1 MTTQARELAK
11 IVNNAGDLF
20 FVDDVALASDGA
32 VLNFGADNDVTL
44 THVADTGLLIN
55 SSRQLQFGDSGT
67 FIRQEADGVL
77 DLTSDTEIELNATT
91 LDINANVD
99 ISGTLTVAG
108 ALDFGDAAISNVGAL
123 QLDSIAGDADTNT
136 SITFSGSDVI
146 TVATGGSTALTVDA
160 SQRVGIGTTSPSSK
174 LQVIG
179 AIQSAD
185 GSGGSATL
193 SSTGSIELKRSGGA
207 FIDFA
212 TGADEDK
219 DCRIIQSSN
228 GLNFETGGEGSTAVG
243 LSIDSSQKVSIGAG
257 SPSGKL
263 HVYGHTS
270 SVASIFESSGNGDT
284 VPVQLKVKAN
294 DGTTSTQGLYGN
306 AGSGSANNTITFG
319 NGSNDGLTIDAS
331 GQAEFKGT
339 GNLVTFNA
347 SSGVTYVKFAENG
360 TSRFFLATLNGSDGL
375 AFVDADGGSTRMKIF
390 DDGDIGLGGAETGN
404 IINSS
409 SGVGFYHERGADTIV
424 GRNGGAALS
433 VLRQSS
439 DGELIRFKQ
448 AGSQE
453 GSINVSGSTVSLQGF
468 TGTHETSGIAD
479 DTAIGTVVSTIDE
492 LDTYV
497 SGSKD
502 GQTRAE
508 HPKVKVSD
516 SVGDSRV
523 YGVLQSRT
531 ESDNKP
537 LIASVGLGT
546 ILVTGACSGGD
557 LLESNGDGTAKVQ
570 DDDIIRSKTI
580 GKVTIGDSNTG
591 VKSVSCVLYCG

>member
-1 MTTQARELAK
+1 MANTKIKNTVLDSSVISGQSTVTAASGDFVLIQDISDSDNLKKALVSDFGSELTGIDDQSSSNDDQLTITDSAV
-11 IVNNAGDLF
+11 IINEDSDDVYFRVEGNGEANLLFVNAGD
-20 FVDDVALASDGA
+20 D
-32 VLNFGADNDVTL
+32 
-44 THVADTGLLIN
+44 
-55 SSRQLQFGDSGT
+55 
-67 FIRQEADGVL
+67 
-77 DLTSDTEIELNATT
+77 
-91 LDINANVD
+91 
-99 ISGTLTVAG
+99 
-108 ALDFGDAAISNVGAL
+108 
-123 QLDSIAGDADTNT
+123 
-136 SITFSGSDVI
+136 
-146 TVATGGSTALTVDA
+146 
-160 SQRVGIGTTSPSSK
+160 RVGIGTASPAS
-174 LQVIG
+174 LLHIE
-179 AIQSAD
+179 
-185 GSGGSATL
+185 SATAPTIRIDD
-193 SSTGSIELKRSGGA
+193 SDSTNALEIAQDGANGSVLLKSAG
-207 FIDFA
+207 
-212 TGADEDK
+212 
-219 DCRIIQSSN
+219 
-228 GLNFETGGEGSTAVG
+228 V
-243 LSIDSSQKVSIGAG
+243 LSIGVTNDSSSDEIAFK
-257 SPSGKL
+257 
-263 HVYGHTS
+263 TR
-270 SVASIFESSGNGDT
+270 DT
-284 VPVQLKVKAN
+284 
-294 DGTTSTQGLYGN
+294 TRM
-306 AGSGSANNTITFG
+306 
-319 NGSNDGLTIDAS
+319 TIDDS
-331 GQAEFKGT
+331 GQAEFKGS
-339 GNLVTFNA
+339 GNLLTLNA
-347 SSGVTYVKFAENG
+347 SSGVTYLKFAENG

-390 DDGDIGLGGAETGN
+390 DDGDVGLGGAETGN

>member
-1 MTTQARELAK
+1 MANTKIKNTVLDSSVISGQSTVTAASGDFVLIQDISDSDNLKKALVSDFGSELTGIDDQSSSNDDQLTITDSAV
-11 IVNNAGDLF
+11 IINEDSDDVDFRVEGNGEANLLFVNAGD
-20 FVDDVALASDGA
+20 D
-32 VLNFGADNDVTL
+32 
-44 THVADTGLLIN
+44 
-55 SSRQLQFGDSGT
+55 
-67 FIRQEADGVL
+67 
-77 DLTSDTEIELNATT
+77 
-91 LDINANVD
+91 
-99 ISGTLTVAG
+99 
-108 ALDFGDAAISNVGAL
+108 
-123 QLDSIAGDADTNT
+123 
-136 SITFSGSDVI
+136 
-146 TVATGGSTALTVDA
+146 
-160 SQRVGIGTTSPSSK
+160 RVGIGTASPAS
-174 LQVIG
+174 LLHIE
-179 AIQSAD
+179 
-185 GSGGSATL
+185 SATAPTIRIDD
-193 SSTGSIELKRSGGA
+193 SDSTNALEIAQDGANGSVLLKSAG
-207 FIDFA
+207 
-212 TGADEDK
+212 
-219 DCRIIQSSN
+219 
-228 GLNFETGGEGSTAVG
+228 V
-243 LSIDSSQKVSIGAG
+243 LSIGVTNDSSSDEIAFK
-257 SPSGKL
+257 
-263 HVYGHTS
+263 TR
-270 SVASIFESSGNGDT
+270 DT
-284 VPVQLKVKAN
+284 
-294 DGTTSTQGLYGN
+294 TRM
-306 AGSGSANNTITFG
+306 
-319 NGSNDGLTIDAS
+319 TIDDS
-331 GQAEFKGT
+331 GQAEFKGS
-339 GNLVTFNA
+339 GYLVTFNA

-390 DDGDIGLGGAETGN
+390 DDGDVGLGGAETGN

>member
-1 MTTQARELAK
+1 MANTKIKNTVLDSSVISGQSTVTAASGDFVLIQDISDSDNLKKALVSDFGSELTGIDDQSSSNDDQLTITDSAV
-11 IVNNAGDLF
+11 IINEDSDDVDFRVEGNGEANLLFVNAGD
-20 FVDDVALASDGA
+20 D
-32 VLNFGADNDVTL
+32 
-44 THVADTGLLIN
+44 
-55 SSRQLQFGDSGT
+55 
-67 FIRQEADGVL
+67 
-77 DLTSDTEIELNATT
+77 
-91 LDINANVD
+91 
-99 ISGTLTVAG
+99 
-108 ALDFGDAAISNVGAL
+108 
-123 QLDSIAGDADTNT
+123 
-136 SITFSGSDVI
+136 
-146 TVATGGSTALTVDA
+146 
-160 SQRVGIGTTSPSSK
+160 RVGIGTASPAS
-174 LQVIG
+174 LLHIE
-179 AIQSAD
+179 
-185 GSGGSATL
+185 SATAPTIRIDD
-193 SSTGSIELKRSGGA
+193 SDSTNALEIAQDGANGSVLLKSAG
-207 FIDFA
+207 
-212 TGADEDK
+212 
-219 DCRIIQSSN
+219 
-228 GLNFETGGEGSTAVG
+228 V
-243 LSIDSSQKVSIGAG
+243 LSIGVTNDSSSDEIAFK
-257 SPSGKL
+257 
-263 HVYGHTS
+263 TR
-270 SVASIFESSGNGDT
+270 DT
-284 VPVQLKVKAN
+284 
-294 DGTTSTQGLYGN
+294 TRM
-306 AGSGSANNTITFG
+306 
-319 NGSNDGLTIDAS
+319 TIDDS
-331 GQAEFKGT
+331 GQAEFKGS

-390 DDGDIGLGGAETGN
+390 DDGDVGLGGAETGN

-409 SGVGFYHERGADTIV
+409 SGVGFYHERGAATIV
-424 GRNGGAALS
+424 SRSGGAALS

>member
-1 MTTQARELAK
+1 MANTKIKNTVLDSSVISGQSTVTAASGDFVLIQDISDSDNLKKALVSDFGSELTGIDDQSSSNDDQLTITDSAV
-11 IVNNAGDLF
+11 IINEDSDDVDFRVEGNGEANLLFVNAGD
-20 FVDDVALASDGA
+20 D
-32 VLNFGADNDVTL
+32 
-44 THVADTGLLIN
+44 
-55 SSRQLQFGDSGT
+55 
-67 FIRQEADGVL
+67 
-77 DLTSDTEIELNATT
+77 
-91 LDINANVD
+91 
-99 ISGTLTVAG
+99 
-108 ALDFGDAAISNVGAL
+108 
-123 QLDSIAGDADTNT
+123 
-136 SITFSGSDVI
+136 
-146 TVATGGSTALTVDA
+146 
-160 SQRVGIGTTSPSSK
+160 RVGIGTASPAS
-174 LQVIG
+174 LLHIE
-179 AIQSAD
+179 
-185 GSGGSATL
+185 SATAPTIRIDD
-193 SSTGSIELKRSGGA
+193 SDSTNALEIAQDGANGSVLLKSAG
-207 FIDFA
+207 
-212 TGADEDK
+212 
-219 DCRIIQSSN
+219 
-228 GLNFETGGEGSTAVG
+228 V
-243 LSIDSSQKVSIGAG
+243 LSIGVTNDSSSDEIAFK
-257 SPSGKL
+257 
-263 HVYGHTS
+263 TR
-270 SVASIFESSGNGDT
+270 DT
-284 VPVQLKVKAN
+284 TRMP
-294 DGTTSTQGLYGN
+294 
-306 AGSGSANNTITFG
+306 
-319 NGSNDGLTIDAS
+319 IDDS
-331 GQAEFKGT
+331 GQAEFKGS
-339 GNLVTFNA
+339 GNLVTFTA

-390 DDGDIGLGGAETGN
+390 DDGDVGLGGAETGN

-424 GRNGGAALS
+424 SRSGGAALS

>member
-1 MTTQARELAK
+1 MANTKIKNTVLDSSVISGQSTVTAASGDFVLIQDISDSDNLKKALVSDFGSELTGIDDQSSSNDDQLTITDSAV
-11 IVNNAGDLF
+11 IINEDSDDVDFRVEGNGEANLLFVNAGD
-20 FVDDVALASDGA
+20 D
-32 VLNFGADNDVTL
+32 
-44 THVADTGLLIN
+44 
-55 SSRQLQFGDSGT
+55 
-67 FIRQEADGVL
+67 
-77 DLTSDTEIELNATT
+77 
-91 LDINANVD
+91 
-99 ISGTLTVAG
+99 
-108 ALDFGDAAISNVGAL
+108 
-123 QLDSIAGDADTNT
+123 
-136 SITFSGSDVI
+136 
-146 TVATGGSTALTVDA
+146 
-160 SQRVGIGTTSPSSK
+160 RVGIGTASPAS
-174 LQVIG
+174 LLHIE
-179 AIQSAD
+179 
-185 GSGGSATL
+185 SATAPTIRIDD
-193 SSTGSIELKRSGGA
+193 SDSTNALEIAQDGANGSVLLKSAG
-207 FIDFA
+207 
-212 TGADEDK
+212 
-219 DCRIIQSSN
+219 
-228 GLNFETGGEGSTAVG
+228 V
-243 LSIDSSQKVSIGAG
+243 LSIGVTNDSSSDEIAFK
-257 SPSGKL
+257 
-263 HVYGHTS
+263 TR
-270 SVASIFESSGNGDT
+270 DT
-284 VPVQLKVKAN
+284 
-294 DGTTSTQGLYGN
+294 TRM
-306 AGSGSANNTITFG
+306 
-319 NGSNDGLTIDAS
+319 TIDDS
-331 GQAEFKGT
+331 GQAEFKGS

-375 AFVDADGGSTRMKIF
+375 ALVDADGGSTRMKIF
-390 DDGDIGLGGAETGN
+390 DDGDVGLGGAETGN

-497 SGSKD
+497 SGSKS

-523 YGVLQSRT
+523 YGVLQSKT

>member
-1 MTTQARELAK
+1 MANTKIKNTVLDSSVISGQSTVTAASGDFVLIQDISDSDNLKKALVSDFGSELAG
-11 IVNNAGDLF
+11 IDDQSSSNDDQLTITDSAVIINEDSDDVDFRVEGNGEANLLFVNAGD
-20 FVDDVALASDGA
+20 D
-32 VLNFGADNDVTL
+32 
-44 THVADTGLLIN
+44 
-55 SSRQLQFGDSGT
+55 
-67 FIRQEADGVL
+67 
-77 DLTSDTEIELNATT
+77 
-91 LDINANVD
+91 
-99 ISGTLTVAG
+99 
-108 ALDFGDAAISNVGAL
+108 
-123 QLDSIAGDADTNT
+123 
-136 SITFSGSDVI
+136 
-146 TVATGGSTALTVDA
+146 
-160 SQRVGIGTTSPSSK
+160 RVGIGTASPAS
-174 LQVIG
+174 LLHIE
-179 AIQSAD
+179 
-185 GSGGSATL
+185 SATAPTIRIDD
-193 SSTGSIELKRSGGA
+193 SDSTNALEIAQDGANGSVLLKSAG
-207 FIDFA
+207 
-212 TGADEDK
+212 
-219 DCRIIQSSN
+219 
-228 GLNFETGGEGSTAVG
+228 V
-243 LSIDSSQKVSIGAG
+243 LSIGVTNDSSSDEIAFK
-257 SPSGKL
+257 
-263 HVYGHTS
+263 TR
-270 SVASIFESSGNGDT
+270 DT
-284 VPVQLKVKAN
+284 
-294 DGTTSTQGLYGN
+294 TRM
-306 AGSGSANNTITFG
+306 
-319 NGSNDGLTIDAS
+319 TIDDS
-331 GQAEFKGT
+331 GQAEFKGS
-339 GNLVTFNA
+339 GNLLTLNA
-347 SSGVTYVKFAENG
+347 SSGVTYLKFAENG

-390 DDGDIGLGGAETGN
+390 DDGDVGLGGAETGN

>member
-1 MTTQARELAK
+1 MANTKIKNTVLDSSVISGQSTVTAASGDFVLIQDISDSDNLKKALVSDFGSELTGIDDQSSSNDDQLTITDSAV
-11 IVNNAGDLF
+11 IINEDSDDVDFRVEGNGEANLLFVNAGD
-20 FVDDVALASDGA
+20 D
-32 VLNFGADNDVTL
+32 
-44 THVADTGLLIN
+44 
-55 SSRQLQFGDSGT
+55 
-67 FIRQEADGVL
+67 
-77 DLTSDTEIELNATT
+77 
-91 LDINANVD
+91 
-99 ISGTLTVAG
+99 
-108 ALDFGDAAISNVGAL
+108 
-123 QLDSIAGDADTNT
+123 
-136 SITFSGSDVI
+136 
-146 TVATGGSTALTVDA
+146 
-160 SQRVGIGTTSPSSK
+160 RVGIGTASPAS
-174 LQVIG
+174 LLHIE
-179 AIQSAD
+179 
-185 GSGGSATL
+185 SATAPTIRIDD
-193 SSTGSIELKRSGGA
+193 SDSTNALEIAQDGANGSVLLKSA
-207 FIDFA
+207 
-212 TGADEDK
+212 
-219 DCRIIQSSN
+219 C
-228 GLNFETGGEGSTAVG
+228 V
-243 LSIDSSQKVSIGAG
+243 LSIGVTNDSSSDEIAFK
-257 SPSGKL
+257 
-263 HVYGHTS
+263 TR
-270 SVASIFESSGNGDT
+270 DT
-284 VPVQLKVKAN
+284 
-294 DGTTSTQGLYGN
+294 TRM
-306 AGSGSANNTITFG
+306 
-319 NGSNDGLTIDAS
+319 TIDDS
-331 GQAEFKGT
+331 GQAEFKGS

-390 DDGDIGLGGAETGN
+390 DDGDVGLGGAETGN

-497 SGSKD
+497 SGSKS

>member
-1 MTTQARELAK
+1 MANTKIKNTVLDSSVISGQSTVTAASGDFVLIQDISDSDNLKKALVSDFGSELTGIDDQSSSNDDQLTITDSAV
-11 IVNNAGDLF
+11 IINEDSDDVDFRVEGNGEANLLFVNAGD
-20 FVDDVALASDGA
+20 D
-32 VLNFGADNDVTL
+32 
-44 THVADTGLLIN
+44 
-55 SSRQLQFGDSGT
+55 
-67 FIRQEADGVL
+67 
-77 DLTSDTEIELNATT
+77 
-91 LDINANVD
+91 
-99 ISGTLTVAG
+99 
-108 ALDFGDAAISNVGAL
+108 
-123 QLDSIAGDADTNT
+123 
-136 SITFSGSDVI
+136 
-146 TVATGGSTALTVDA
+146 
-160 SQRVGIGTTSPSSK
+160 RVGIGTASPAS
-174 LQVIG
+174 LLHIE
-179 AIQSAD
+179 
-185 GSGGSATL
+185 SATAPTIRIDD
-193 SSTGSIELKRSGGA
+193 SDSTNALEIAQDGANGSVLLKSAG
-207 FIDFA
+207 
-212 TGADEDK
+212 
-219 DCRIIQSSN
+219 
-228 GLNFETGGEGSTAVG
+228 V
-243 LSIDSSQKVSIGAG
+243 LSIGVTNDSSSDEIAFK
-257 SPSGKL
+257 
-263 HVYGHTS
+263 TR
-270 SVASIFESSGNGDT
+270 DT
-284 VPVQLKVKAN
+284 
-294 DGTTSTQGLYGN
+294 TRM
-306 AGSGSANNTITFG
+306 
-319 NGSNDGLTIDAS
+319 TIDDS
-331 GQAEFKGT
+331 GQAEFKGS
-339 GNLVTFNA
+339 GNLLTLNA
-347 SSGVTYVKFAENG
+347 SSGVTYLKFAENG

-390 DDGDIGLGGAETGN
+390 DDGDVGLGGAETGN

-523 YGVLQSRT
+523 YGVLQSKT

>member
-1 MTTQARELAK
+1 MANTKIKNTVLDSSVISGQSTVTAASGDFVLIQDISDSDNLKKALVSDFGSELTGIDDQSSSNDDQLTITDSAV
-11 IVNNAGDLF
+11 IINEDSDDVDFRVEGNGEANLLFVNAGD
-20 FVDDVALASDGA
+20 D
-32 VLNFGADNDVTL
+32 
-44 THVADTGLLIN
+44 
-55 SSRQLQFGDSGT
+55 
-67 FIRQEADGVL
+67 
-77 DLTSDTEIELNATT
+77 
-91 LDINANVD
+91 
-99 ISGTLTVAG
+99 
-108 ALDFGDAAISNVGAL
+108 
-123 QLDSIAGDADTNT
+123 
-136 SITFSGSDVI
+136 
-146 TVATGGSTALTVDA
+146 
-160 SQRVGIGTTSPSSK
+160 RVGIGTASPAS
-174 LQVIG
+174 LLHIE
-179 AIQSAD
+179 
-185 GSGGSATL
+185 SATAPTIRIDD
-193 SSTGSIELKRSGGA
+193 SDSTNALEIAQDGANGSVLLKSAG
-207 FIDFA
+207 
-212 TGADEDK
+212 
-219 DCRIIQSSN
+219 
-228 GLNFETGGEGSTAVG
+228 V
-243 LSIDSSQKVSIGAG
+243 LSIGVTNDSSSDEIAFK
-257 SPSGKL
+257 
-263 HVYGHTS
+263 TR
-270 SVASIFESSGNGDT
+270 DT
-284 VPVQLKVKAN
+284 
-294 DGTTSTQGLYGN
+294 TRM
-306 AGSGSANNTITFG
+306 
-319 NGSNDGLTIDAS
+319 TIDDS
-331 GQAEFKGT
+331 GQAEFKGS

-375 AFVDADGGSTRMKIF
+375 AFGDADGGSTRMKIF
-390 DDGDIGLGGAETGN
+390 DDGDVGLGGAETGN

-497 SGSKD
+497 SGSKSA
-502 GQTRAE
+502 QTRAE

>member
-1 MTTQARELAK
+1 MANTKIKNTVLDSSVISGQSTVTAASGDFVLIQDISDSDNLKKALVSDFGSELTGIDDQSSSNDDQLTITDSAV
-11 IVNNAGDLF
+11 IINEDSDDVDFRVEGNGEANLLFVNAGD
-20 FVDDVALASDGA
+20 D
-32 VLNFGADNDVTL
+32 
-44 THVADTGLLIN
+44 
-55 SSRQLQFGDSGT
+55 
-67 FIRQEADGVL
+67 
-77 DLTSDTEIELNATT
+77 
-91 LDINANVD
+91 
-99 ISGTLTVAG
+99 
-108 ALDFGDAAISNVGAL
+108 
-123 QLDSIAGDADTNT
+123 
-136 SITFSGSDVI
+136 
-146 TVATGGSTALTVDA
+146 
-160 SQRVGIGTTSPSSK
+160 RVGIGTASPAS
-174 LQVIG
+174 LLHIE
-179 AIQSAD
+179 
-185 GSGGSATL
+185 SATAPTIRIDD
-193 SSTGSIELKRSGGA
+193 SDSTNALEIAQDGANGSVLLKSAG
-207 FIDFA
+207 
-212 TGADEDK
+212 
-219 DCRIIQSSN
+219 
-228 GLNFETGGEGSTAVG
+228 V
-243 LSIDSSQKVSIGAG
+243 LSIGVTNDSSSDEIAFK
-257 SPSGKL
+257 
-263 HVYGHTS
+263 TR
-270 SVASIFESSGNGDT
+270 DT
-284 VPVQLKVKAN
+284 
-294 DGTTSTQGLYGN
+294 TRM
-306 AGSGSANNTITFG
+306 
-319 NGSNDGLTIDAS
+319 TIDDS
-331 GQAEFKGT
+331 GQAEFKGS

-390 DDGDIGLGGAETGN
+390 DDGDVGLGGAETGN

-497 SGSKD
+497 SGSKS

-523 YGVLQSRT
+523 YGVLQSKT

>member
-1 MTTQARELAK
+1 MANTKIKNTVLDSSVISGQSTVTAASGDFVLIQDISDSDNLKKALVSDFGSELAG
-11 IVNNAGDLF
+11 IDDQSSSNDDQLTITDSAVIINEDSDDVDFRVEGNGEANLLFVNAGD
-20 FVDDVALASDGA
+20 D
-32 VLNFGADNDVTL
+32 
-44 THVADTGLLIN
+44 
-55 SSRQLQFGDSGT
+55 
-67 FIRQEADGVL
+67 
-77 DLTSDTEIELNATT
+77 
-91 LDINANVD
+91 
-99 ISGTLTVAG
+99 
-108 ALDFGDAAISNVGAL
+108 
-123 QLDSIAGDADTNT
+123 
-136 SITFSGSDVI
+136 
-146 TVATGGSTALTVDA
+146 
-160 SQRVGIGTTSPSSK
+160 RVGIGTASPAS
-174 LQVIG
+174 LLHIE
-179 AIQSAD
+179 
-185 GSGGSATL
+185 SATAPTIRIDD
-193 SSTGSIELKRSGGA
+193 SDSTNALEIAQDGANGSVLLKSAG
-207 FIDFA
+207 
-212 TGADEDK
+212 
-219 DCRIIQSSN
+219 
-228 GLNFETGGEGSTAVG
+228 V
-243 LSIDSSQKVSIGAG
+243 LSIGVTNDSSSDEIAFK
-257 SPSGKL
+257 
-263 HVYGHTS
+263 TR
-270 SVASIFESSGNGDT
+270 DT
-284 VPVQLKVKAN
+284 
-294 DGTTSTQGLYGN
+294 TRM
-306 AGSGSANNTITFG
+306 
-319 NGSNDGLTIDAS
+319 TIDDS
-331 GQAEFKGT
+331 GQAEFKGS
-339 GNLVTFNA
+339 GNLLTLNA
-347 SSGVTYVKFAENG
+347 SSGVTYLKFAENG

-390 DDGDIGLGGAETGN
+390 DDGDVGLGGAETGN

-424 GRNGGAALS
+424 SRSGGAALS

-497 SGSKD
+497 SGSKS

-523 YGVLQSRT
+523 YGVLQSKT

>member
-1 MTTQARELAK
+1 MANTKIKNTVLDSSVISGQSTVTAASGDFVLIQDISDSDNLKKALVSDFGSELTGIDDQSSSNDDQLTITDSAV
-11 IVNNAGDLF
+11 IINEDSDDVDFRVEGNGEANLLFVNAGD
-20 FVDDVALASDGA
+20 D
-32 VLNFGADNDVTL
+32 
-44 THVADTGLLIN
+44 
-55 SSRQLQFGDSGT
+55 
-67 FIRQEADGVL
+67 
-77 DLTSDTEIELNATT
+77 
-91 LDINANVD
+91 
-99 ISGTLTVAG
+99 
-108 ALDFGDAAISNVGAL
+108 
-123 QLDSIAGDADTNT
+123 
-136 SITFSGSDVI
+136 
-146 TVATGGSTALTVDA
+146 
-160 SQRVGIGTTSPSSK
+160 RVGIGTASPAS
-174 LQVIG
+174 LLHIE
-179 AIQSAD
+179 
-185 GSGGSATL
+185 SATAPTIRIDD
-193 SSTGSIELKRSGGA
+193 SDSTNALEIAQDGANGSVLLKSAG
-207 FIDFA
+207 
-212 TGADEDK
+212 
-219 DCRIIQSSN
+219 
-228 GLNFETGGEGSTAVG
+228 V
-243 LSIDSSQKVSIGAG
+243 LSIGVTNDSSSDEIAFK
-257 SPSGKL
+257 
-263 HVYGHTS
+263 TR
-270 SVASIFESSGNGDT
+270 DT
-284 VPVQLKVKAN
+284 
-294 DGTTSTQGLYGN
+294 TRM
-306 AGSGSANNTITFG
+306 
-319 NGSNDGLTIDAS
+319 TIDDS
-331 GQAEFKGT
+331 GQAEFKGS

-390 DDGDIGLGGAETGN
+390 DDGDVGLGGAETGN

-409 SGVGFYHERGADTIV
+409 SGVGFHHERGADTIV
-424 GRNGGAALS
+424 SRSGGAALS

>member
-1 MTTQARELAK
+1 MANTKIKNTVLDSSVISGQSTVTAASGDFVLIQDISDSDNLKKALVSDFGSELTGIDDQSSSNDDQLTITDSAV
-11 IVNNAGDLF
+11 IINEDSDDVDFRVEGNGEANLLFVNAGD
-20 FVDDVALASDGA
+20 D
-32 VLNFGADNDVTL
+32 
-44 THVADTGLLIN
+44 
-55 SSRQLQFGDSGT
+55 
-67 FIRQEADGVL
+67 
-77 DLTSDTEIELNATT
+77 
-91 LDINANVD
+91 
-99 ISGTLTVAG
+99 
-108 ALDFGDAAISNVGAL
+108 
-123 QLDSIAGDADTNT
+123 
-136 SITFSGSDVI
+136 
-146 TVATGGSTALTVDA
+146 
-160 SQRVGIGTTSPSSK
+160 RVGIGTASPAS
-174 LQVIG
+174 LLHIE
-179 AIQSAD
+179 
-185 GSGGSATL
+185 SATAPTIRIDD
-193 SSTGSIELKRSGGA
+193 SDSTNALEIAQDGANGSVLLKSAG
-207 FIDFA
+207 
-212 TGADEDK
+212 
-219 DCRIIQSSN
+219 
-228 GLNFETGGEGSTAVG
+228 V
-243 LSIDSSQKVSIGAG
+243 LSIGVTNDSSSDEIAFK
-257 SPSGKL
+257 
-263 HVYGHTS
+263 TR
-270 SVASIFESSGNGDT
+270 DT
-284 VPVQLKVKAN
+284 
-294 DGTTSTQGLYGN
+294 TRM
-306 AGSGSANNTITFG
+306 
-319 NGSNDGLTIDAS
+319 TIDDS
-331 GQAEFKGT
+331 GQAEFKGS
-339 GNLVTFNA
+339 GNLLTLNA
-347 SSGVTYVKFAENG
+347 SSGVTYLKFAENG

-390 DDGDIGLGGAETGN
+390 DDGDVGLGGAETGN

-497 SGSKD
+497 SGSKS

>member
-1 MTTQARELAK
+1 MANTKIKNTVLDSSVISGQSTVTAASGDFVLIQDISDSDNLKKALVSDFGSELTGIDDQSSSNDDQLTITDSAV
-11 IVNNAGDLF
+11 IINEDSDDVDFRVEGNGEANLLFVNAGD
-20 FVDDVALASDGA
+20 D
-32 VLNFGADNDVTL
+32 
-44 THVADTGLLIN
+44 
-55 SSRQLQFGDSGT
+55 
-67 FIRQEADGVL
+67 
-77 DLTSDTEIELNATT
+77 
-91 LDINANVD
+91 
-99 ISGTLTVAG
+99 
-108 ALDFGDAAISNVGAL
+108 
-123 QLDSIAGDADTNT
+123 
-136 SITFSGSDVI
+136 
-146 TVATGGSTALTVDA
+146 
-160 SQRVGIGTTSPSSK
+160 RVGIGTASPAS
-174 LQVIG
+174 LLHIE
-179 AIQSAD
+179 
-185 GSGGSATL
+185 SATAPTIRIDD
-193 SSTGSIELKRSGGA
+193 SDSTNALEIAQDGANGSVLLKSAG
-207 FIDFA
+207 
-212 TGADEDK
+212 
-219 DCRIIQSSN
+219 
-228 GLNFETGGEGSTAVG
+228 V
-243 LSIDSSQKVSIGAG
+243 LSIGVTNDSSSDEIAFK
-257 SPSGKL
+257 
-263 HVYGHTS
+263 TR
-270 SVASIFESSGNGDT
+270 DT
-284 VPVQLKVKAN
+284 
-294 DGTTSTQGLYGN
+294 TRM
-306 AGSGSANNTITFG
+306 
-319 NGSNDGLTIDAS
+319 TIDDS
-331 GQAEFKGT
+331 GQAEFKGS

-390 DDGDIGLGGAETGN
+390 DDGDVGLGGAETGN

-424 GRNGGAALS
+424 SRSGGAALS

-591 VKSVSCVLYCG
+591 VKSVSCVLYCV

>member
-1 MTTQARELAK
+1 MANTK
-11 IVNNAGDLF
+11 IKNTVLDSSVISGQSTVTAASGDFVLIQDISDSDNLKKALVSDFGSALTGIDDQSSSNDDQLTITDSAVIINEDSDDVDFRVEGNGEANLLFVNAGD
-20 FVDDVALASDGA
+20 D
-32 VLNFGADNDVTL
+32 
-44 THVADTGLLIN
+44 
-55 SSRQLQFGDSGT
+55 
-67 FIRQEADGVL
+67 
-77 DLTSDTEIELNATT
+77 
-91 LDINANVD
+91 
-99 ISGTLTVAG
+99 
-108 ALDFGDAAISNVGAL
+108 
-123 QLDSIAGDADTNT
+123 
-136 SITFSGSDVI
+136 
-146 TVATGGSTALTVDA
+146 
-160 SQRVGIGTTSPSSK
+160 RVGIGTASPAS
-174 LQVIG
+174 LLHIE
-179 AIQSAD
+179 
-185 GSGGSATL
+185 SATAPTIRIDD
-193 SSTGSIELKRSGGA
+193 SDSTNALEIAQDGANGSVLLKSAG
-207 FIDFA
+207 
-212 TGADEDK
+212 
-219 DCRIIQSSN
+219 
-228 GLNFETGGEGSTAVG
+228 V
-243 LSIDSSQKVSIGAG
+243 LSIGVTNDSSSDEIAFK
-257 SPSGKL
+257 
-263 HVYGHTS
+263 TR
-270 SVASIFESSGNGDT
+270 DT
-284 VPVQLKVKAN
+284 
-294 DGTTSTQGLYGN
+294 TRM
-306 AGSGSANNTITFG
+306 
-319 NGSNDGLTIDAS
+319 TIDDS
-331 GQAEFKGT
+331 GQAEFKGS
-339 GNLVTFNA
+339 GNLLTLNA
-347 SSGVTYVKFAENG
+347 SSGVTYLKFAENG

-390 DDGDIGLGGAETGN
+390 DDGDVGLGGAETGN

-523 YGVLQSRT
+523 YGVLQSKT